1 MLLRTVYTVTP
12 SGRADVPGVNLPL
25 EIGLAESV
33 WARLEQGSSGLRLV
47 VDRRVDRDALEVVP
61 ESGVFREHPG
71 RSRAELPAL
80 RIRADERPE
89 HVLAVDLLSA
99 ISFLSDVPLSVS
111 RPIDEDRFVAEDEG
125 DRETL
130 ADLGTDDVYNET
142 GFTFATHTFG
152 GVALTAE
159 RFSNLLRRRAGL
171 RIYADALKLGTG
183 AARFRELWRVLE
195 SAFNRQDDEL
205 VALLADYPPAR
216 AMAFSRDELK
226 QLLVLRGKASHAAS
240 RAGVKQLLAVERECS
255 HRLARLKNLA
265 QRVILTKRSWGYPTR
280 GVDELVPLSAYVV
293 PAEAERRGF
302 DNPTTRPA

>member
-1 MLLRTVYTVTP
+1 
-12 SGRADVPGVNLPL
+12 
-25 EIGLAESV
+25 
-33 WARLEQGSSGLRLV
+33 
-47 VDRRVDRDALEVVP
+47 
-61 ESGVFREHPG
+61 
-71 RSRAELPAL
+71 
-80 RIRADERPE
+80 
-89 HVLAVDLLSA
+89 
-99 ISFLSDVPLSVS
+99 
-111 RPIDEDRFVAEDEG
+111 
-125 DRETL
+125 
-130 ADLGTDDVYNET
+130 
-142 GFTFATHTFG
+142 
-152 GVALTAE
+152 
-159 RFSNLLRRRAGL
+159 L

-265 QRVILTKRSWGYPTR
+265 ERVILTKRSWGYPTR

>member
-61 ESGVFREHPG
+61 ESGVFREHPYG
-71 RSRAELPAL
+71 SLAELPAL
-80 RIRADERPE
+80 RIRVDERPE

-99 ISFLSDVPLSVS
+99 ISFLSDVSLSVS

-159 RFSNLLRRRAGL
+159 RFSNLLRRRAG
-171 RIYADALKLGTG
+171 
-183 AARFRELWRVLE
+183 
-195 SAFNRQDDEL
+195 S
-205 VALLADYPPAR
+205 P
-216 AMAFSRDELK
+216 SR
-226 QLLVLRGKASHAAS
+226 
-240 RAGVKQLLAVERECS
+240 
-255 HRLARLKNLA
+255 
-265 QRVILTKRSWGYPTR
+265 
-280 GVDELVPLSAYVV
+280 
-293 PAEAERRGF
+293 RR
-302 DNPTTRPA
+302 T